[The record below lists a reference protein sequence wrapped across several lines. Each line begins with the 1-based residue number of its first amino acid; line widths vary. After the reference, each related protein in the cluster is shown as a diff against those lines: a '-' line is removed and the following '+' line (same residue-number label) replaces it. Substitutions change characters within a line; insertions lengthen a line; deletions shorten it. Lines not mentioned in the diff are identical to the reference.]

1 MTDDLAGREDTR
13 GAGGLVASER
23 VELEGHLIDSLTL
36 AKVLDAILAA
46 GADYEVVEMSVG
58 RRSVDPSRA
67 VLEVRASDP
76 RELDR
81 LLAELRPHGVNRLD
95 TADARL
101 ERAER
106 DGVLPADFYATTN
119 LPTAVRLEGAWV
131 AAQDPEM
138 DCALVARPPGAPGES
153 WVVRTVPMHR
163 VRAGDLV
170 VVGHAGVRVSSPPR
184 PRDVEPAGT
193 FAFMESGVSS
203 EKPKPV
209 LLERV
214 AAHLRRSRAG
224 ADAGGG
230 PGTGARA
237 RGKVLAVCGP
247 AVIHTGAGPSLA
259 RLVREG
265 FVDVLFAGNGFAAH
279 DIESNVYG
287 TSLGVFLGEGTPAPH
302 GHANHLRAIN
312 EVRRLGSIGRAVESG
327 FLRSGVL
334 YECVRRGVPFVLA
347 GSVRDDGPLPD
358 VITDTV
364 AAADVMREHVRGV
377 TVCLMLAS
385 TLHAIATGNL
395 LPSGVATYCV
405 DINPAVATKLGDRGS
420 HQAVGIV
427 TDVGLFLGE
436 LAERVA
442 GATHASGAL
451 RPDPSGAAGLEPEGA
466 EP

>member
-1 MTDDLAGREDTR
+1 VTDDASRDETARGP
-13 GAGGLVASER
+13 GAGGASER

-67 VLEVRASDP
+67 VLEVRARDAG
-76 RELDR
+76 ELDR
-81 LLAELRPHGVNRLD
+81 LLAELRPHGVNRLEGS
-95 TADARL
+95 DARL

-106 DGVLPADFYATTN
+106 DGVLPSGFYATTN
-119 LPTAVRLEGAWV
+119 LPTSVRVEGSWV
-131 AAQDPEM
+131 AVEDPEM
-138 DCALVARPPGAPGES
+138 DCALVASPPGAPGGS
-153 WVVRTVPMHR
+153 WSVRTAPMHR

-170 VVGHAGVRVSSPPR
+170 VVGHAGVRVASPPR
-184 PRDVEPAGT
+184 PRDVEPGDG
-193 FAFMESGVSS
+193 FAFMDSGVSS
-203 EKPKPV
+203 EKPKHV

-214 AAHLRRSRAG
+214 AAHLRRSRTERRAG
-224 ADAGGG
+224 EAAGGG
-230 PGTGARA
+230 ARGGLGG
-237 RGKVLAVCGP
+237 RGKVLVVCGP
-247 AVIHTGAGPSLA
+247 AVVHTGAGPALA

-287 TSLGVFLGEGTPAPH
+287 TSLGVFLGEGTPAPY
-302 GHANHLRAIN
+302 GHANHLRVIN
-312 EVRRLGSIGRAVESG
+312 EVRRRGSIGRAVESG

-364 AAADVMREHVRGV
+364 AAADLMREHVRGV

-395 LPSGVATYCV
+395 LPAGVVTYCV

-427 TDVGLFLGE
+427 TDVGLFLAE
-436 LAERVA
+436 LADRVVA
-442 GATHASGAL
+442 
-451 RPDPSGAAGLEPEGA
+451 RPPAVGPSGTDGPRDAGVRT
-466 EP
+466 